1 VACHNL
7 ETDNTDEHH
16 QALCPCSKIAK
27 FLSDYHVRMDM
38 QVQSQM
44 RCALDLVAGAGGC
57 APRQKGLCDAVDC
70 EPVTIPPSLED
81 AAPTL

>member
-1 VACHNL
+1 VS
-7 ETDNTDEHH
+7 DSTDEHH
-16 QALCPCSKIAK
+16 QALCPCSKNAK
-27 FLSDYHVRMDM
+27 FLSDYHVRVDM

>member
-1 VACHNL
+1 
-7 ETDNTDEHH
+7 
-16 QALCPCSKIAK
+16 
-27 FLSDYHVRMDM
+27 M